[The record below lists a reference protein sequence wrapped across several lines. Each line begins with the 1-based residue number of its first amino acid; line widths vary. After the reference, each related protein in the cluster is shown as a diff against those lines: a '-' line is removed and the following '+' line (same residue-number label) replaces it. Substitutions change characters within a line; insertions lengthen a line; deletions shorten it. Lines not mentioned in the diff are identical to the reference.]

1 MDTIVALLSQMSFE
15 SIFLFILAIIIAAK
29 VLSELFEWAYEKL
42 KKYFNIKDRA
52 EERQEEI
59 IERLD
64 RIESRS
70 IDRDKRVQS
79 IEETLSMVQQR
90 LQDSTRSYL
99 IDKYHY
105 YVQELGVIDEAA
117 LQDIERRYLY
127 YKNSGGDS
135 FIELRMEEIRNLPI
149 ITAEQLSAA
158 RQRSFDNVKT
168 MLTTD
173 DVGR

>member
-42 KKYFNIKDRA
+42 KKYFNIKDRT

-70 IDRDKRVQS
+70 IDRDKRVQA

-105 YVQELGVIDEAA
+105 YVQ
-117 LQDIERRYLY
+117 
-127 YKNSGGDS
+127 
-135 FIELRMEEIRNLPI
+135 
-149 ITAEQLSAA
+149 
-158 RQRSFDNVKT
+158 
-168 MLTTD
+168 
-173 DVGR
+173 

>member
-1 MDTIVALLSQMSFE
+1 
-15 SIFLFILAIIIAAK
+15 
-29 VLSELFEWAYEKL
+29 
-42 KKYFNIKDRA
+42 
-52 EERQEEI
+52 
-59 IERLD
+59 
-64 RIESRS
+64 
-70 IDRDKRVQS
+70 
-79 IEETLSMVQQR
+79 MVQQR